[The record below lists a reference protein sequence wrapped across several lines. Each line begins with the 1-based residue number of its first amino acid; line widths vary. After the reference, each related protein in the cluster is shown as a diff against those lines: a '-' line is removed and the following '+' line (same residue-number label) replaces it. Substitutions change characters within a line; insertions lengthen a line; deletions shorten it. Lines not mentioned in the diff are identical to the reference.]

1 MKKWCAIVVTGML
14 FGAGVAE
21 AQSQYQTAF
30 EVGIGYTR
38 PGAGGFDMATLLMQ
52 GDDFLIE
59 TGIGLD
65 MNGGLNSDTAFSWLL
80 RGALR
85 PAMAGN
91 TILHVGAE
99 FSMHTNSA
107 VKDDDIG
114 SLSTVGILFGA
125 SHPLTDHLNFEVH
138 VFPLVFEFGND
149 ETVTRILRA
158 QLGAHILF

>member
-1 MKKWCAIVVTGML
+1 MKKWCVIAVVL

-30 EVGIGYTR
+30 EAGVGYTR
-38 PGAGGFDMATLLMQ
+38 PGAGGFDMVSLLLQ
-52 GDDFLIE
+52 GDDFLFE
-59 TGIGLD
+59 TGFGLD
-65 MNGGLNSDTAFSWLL
+65 VNGGQNGDTVFSWLL

-99 FSMHTNSA
+99 YSLHTNSA
-107 VKDDDIG
+107 AKDLDVG
-114 SLSTVGILFGA
+114 TLSTVGILFGA
-125 SHPLTDHLNFEVH
+125 SHPFTDHLNLEVH
-138 VFPLVFEFGND
+138 VFPVVFAFGND
-149 ETVTRILRA
+149 ETVTRFLTA

>member
-1 MKKWCAIVVTGML
+1 MKKWCVLVVVVL
-14 FGAGVAE
+14 CGAGVAE

-30 EVGIGYTR
+30 EAGIGYTR
-38 PGAGGFDMATLLMQ
+38 PGAGGFDMASLLLQ
-52 GDDFLIE
+52 GDSFLVE

-65 MNGGLNSDTAFSWLL
+65 LNGGLNGDTAFSWLL

-107 VKDDDIG
+107 IKDDDIG
-114 SLSTVGILFGA
+114 TLSTVGILFGA

-149 ETVTRILRA
+149 DTVTRVFTA

>member
-1 MKKWCAIVVTGML
+1 MKKWCVLAVVML
-14 FGAGVAE
+14 AGTAQ

-30 EVGIGYTR
+30 EVGVGYTR
-38 PGAGGFDMATLLMQ
+38 PGAGGFDMATLLLQ
-52 GDDFLIE
+52 GDAYLFE

-65 MNGGLNSDTAFSWLL
+65 FNDAPNGDEVISWLV

-91 TILHVGAE
+91 TIIHVGAE
-99 FSMHTNSA
+99 FSIHSNSA
-107 VKDDDIG
+107 FEGGNFG

-138 VFPLVFEFGND
+138 VFPLVFEFGNE
-149 ETVTRILRA
+149 ETVTRFLTA
-158 QLGAHILF
+158 QLGAHIMF